1 MRRTGLKNLVAAGV
15 VATGVIM
22 STSIVAASDMFLKIT
37 NITGESMDEKHK
49 GEIDVL
55 SWSWGQSTGTART
68 RRGGV
73 PAVCIQ
79 DLSFT
84 KLIDSASPGLIMM
97 GMTGQVAPD
106 AALVVRKAG
115 ERGQQEYFRLRMT
128 NVSVLSFQTGGSSG
142 EETLSE
148 NVVLRFESLR
158 GEYFPQ
164 RADGSL
170 GQAVTFEVS
179 GGACR

>member
-1 MRRTGLKNLVAAGV
+1 MMRRTGFRELVAAGV

-22 STSIVAASDMFLKIT
+22 STSVVAASDMFLKIT

-55 SWSWGQSTGTART
+55 SWSWGESTGTART
-68 RRGGV
+68 SRGAA

-97 GMTGQVAPD
+97 GMTGQMAPD

-115 ERGQQEYFRLRMT
+115 ERGQEYFRLRMT

-142 EETLSE
+142 DGILAE
-148 NVVLRFESLR
+148 NVVLRFESLK

-164 RADGSL
+164 KADGSL